1 MSSLMRTSPGPEY
14 YDPCQ
19 TLCNETTMDIDFELN
34 PGTREFRSDSVSH
47 YLNTACLQARTEV
60 ELDACVMSEHYPL
73 TYNKSRW
80 PNDRSCVSGFSTWT
94 SSSLCGPPLPVQFV
108 PSDYYIG
115 PNLAIELGSNNTSEY
130 FPSSTEGVRRYCMAP
145 SLPDE
150 FQVPEGIVIQNRMAR
165 LINQLASE
173 LDDTSSTGPTSTPVC
188 L

>member
-1 MSSLMRTSPGPEY
+1 MSSLMCTSSRPEY

-19 TLCNETTMDIDFELN
+19 NETTMDIDFELN
-34 PGTREFRSDSVSH
+34 SGAREFRSDAVSH
-47 YLNTACLQARTEV
+47 YLNTACSQARTEA
-60 ELDACVMSEHYPL
+60 ELDACLMSEHYPL

-94 SSSLCGPPLPVQFV
+94 SSSLCGPPLPGQVI

-115 PNLAIELGSNNTSEY
+115 PNLAIELGSNNTSQY
-130 FPSSTEGVRRYCMAP
+130 LPSSTEGVRRYCMAP

-150 FQVPEGIVIQNRMAR
+150 FQGPEGIVMQNRMAR